1 MAPSKADVQSMVAA
15 LFTVNAG
22 LERARRQRKGASTLS
37 LLQLIANGEP
47 VRPSEI
53 ADLQVVHPSLITR
66 RVRELEDAGYVG
78 VSTNPKDARSL
89 LVRITP
95 AGIDELDRLTR
106 VGLDRFGGFVAGWDP
121 GEVRMLGSLLT
132 RLHADMAA
140 ANERDKLAGGSHRP
154 LRTRDRPSTA
164 DRVR

>member
-1 MAPSKADVQSMVAA
+1 MPSKADVQSMAAA

-22 LERARRQRKGASTLS
+22 LERARRQRKGASTLT
-37 LLQLIANGEP
+37 LLQVIANGEP

-66 RVRELEDAGYVG
+66 RVRELEDAGYVE
-78 VSTNPKDARSL
+78 VSTNPKDARSF

-106 VGLDRFGGFVAGWDP
+106 VGLDRFGRFVASWEP

-132 RLHADMAA
+132 RLHADMVVL
-140 ANERDKLAGGSHRP
+140 NQREKLAAGGHRH
-154 LRTRDRPSTA
+154 LRTRDRAKRA
-164 DRVR
+164 DHVR